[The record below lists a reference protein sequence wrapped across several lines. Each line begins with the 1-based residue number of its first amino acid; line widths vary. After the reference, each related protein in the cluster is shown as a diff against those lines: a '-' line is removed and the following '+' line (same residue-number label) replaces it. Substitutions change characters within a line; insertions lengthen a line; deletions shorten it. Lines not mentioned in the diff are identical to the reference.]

1 LKIVVTKSDFTKI
14 HGELMSNPRIIR
26 DNILFLRQGIDLLE
40 QLNDDMYVKAAAP
53 YAASG
58 VGKHIRHN
66 LDHYEM
72 FLAGLSTGAIDY
84 DGRQRD
90 AQIET
95 DRRYAIRKMLSI
107 ISRLEA
113 LEAKS
118 LNRSISVKMNDGEE
132 THEASSR
139 SQSTVWRELQ
149 FLVSHT
155 VHHYALIAMILKLH
169 GFDCDK
175 DFGVAPST
183 LKYQQGLK
191 N

>member
-1 LKIVVTKSDFTKI
+1 MPKSDFTGTSQNFN
-14 HGELMSNPRIIR
+14 GELMSSPRIIR
-26 DNILFLRQGIDLLE
+26 DNILFLRQGIDLLG
-40 QLNDDMYVKAAAP
+40 QINDEMYVKALAP

-72 FLAGLSTGAIDY
+72 FLAGLPAGAIDY

-90 AQIET
+90 PQVET
-95 DRRYAIRKMLSI
+95 DRRYATQKMLSI

-113 LEAKS
+113 LEVKS
-118 LNRSISVKMNDGEE
+118 LNRSITVKMNEGEE
-132 THEASSR
+132 TDESSSC

-155 VHHYALIAMILKLH
+155 IHHYALIAMILKLQ

-183 LKYQQGLK
+183 LKYQK
-191 N
+191 SREN

>member
-1 LKIVVTKSDFTKI
+1 MPGPQII
-14 HGELMSNPRIIR
+14 H
-26 DNILFLRQGIDLLE
+26 DNILFLRQGIDLLG
-40 QLNDDMYVKAAAP
+40 QIDDDMYLKAVAP

-72 FLAGLSTGAIDY
+72 FLAGLPAGDIDY

-90 AQIET
+90 PQIET
-95 DRRYAIRKMLSI
+95 DRRYAIQKMLSI
-107 ISRLEA
+107 ISRLEK
-113 LEAKS
+113 LEAKN
-118 LNRSISVKMNDGEE
+118 LNRSVSVKMNEGRE
-132 THEASSR
+132 TQEASSR

-169 GFDCDK
+169 GFDCSK

-183 LKYQQGLK
+183 LKYQQSQTAKCVPSRG
-191 N
+191 